1 MRWVSL
7 WVSSM
12 NIFIAL
18 IILVSVVQLFAC
30 HISLWWFIA
39 VIARLLFSLRIIG
52 ATFKVKK
59 LCIVEGVAFACML
72 VFHMV
77 FSKGSI
83 PWLRLLLFLVL
94 SAISCLCMFLDDLLY
109 VYVVEDDED

>member
-1 MRWVSL
+1 
-7 WVSSM
+7 M
-12 NIFIAL
+12 NVFILL
-18 IILVSVVQLFAC
+18 ILAISVIQLISC
-30 HISLWWFIA
+30 HISLWWAIA

-59 LCIVEGVAFACML
+59 LCVVEGIAFACMF

-83 PWLRLLLFLVL
+83 PWLRLLLFLVM
-94 SAISCLCMFLDDLLY
+94 SAASCACMLLDDLLY
-109 VYVVEDDED
+109 VYVVEDDDD